1 MLSKEL
7 ANILMEIVKFH
18 GQSISNKIP
27 LLKHYFLYWIFHL
40 LKFRSLIN
48 LMDKNLD
55 LDLGSNKTIK
65 LYQKFKSPNKLMI
78 L

>member
-1 MLSKEL
+1 MLNKEL

-27 LLKHYFLYWIFHL
+27 HLKHYFLYWIFHL

-48 LMDKNLD
+48 SMDKNLD
-55 LDLGSNKTIK
+55 LDLGSNKIIK
-65 LYQKFKSPNKLMI
+65 LYQKFKSPNI
-78 L
+78 LTIL

>member
-1 MLSKEL
+1 MLNKEL

-18 GQSISNKIP
+18 GQSILNKIP

-55 LDLGSNKTIK
+55 LDLGSNKIIK
-65 LYQKFKSPNKLMI
+65 LYQKFKSPNN
-78 L
+78 